1 MSKRKV
7 FPLSIYKKNPYKPHY
22 MGIYD
27 PLMTVFFKL
36 KIKPVK

>member
-7 FPLSIYKKNPYKPHY
+7 FPLSIYKKNPYKPTY
-22 MGIYD
+22 TATYD
-27 PLMTVFFKL
+27 PLATLFFKI